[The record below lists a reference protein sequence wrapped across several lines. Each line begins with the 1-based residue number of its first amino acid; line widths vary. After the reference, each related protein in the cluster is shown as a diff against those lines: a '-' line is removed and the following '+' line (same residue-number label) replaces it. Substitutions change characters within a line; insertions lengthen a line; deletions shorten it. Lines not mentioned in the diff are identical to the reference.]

1 MPTWIWI
8 VTLIILI
15 ACLGY
20 ERYRRVLAE
29 LWVDEIVFLLEVEAP
44 DHKIR
49 DLIDERKPKA

>member
-1 MPTWIWI
+1 MWILTT
-8 VTLIILI
+8 VILI
-15 ACLGY
+15 ASLGY

-29 LWVDEIVFLLEVEAP
+29 KWVDEIIFLLEVEAP